1 MLALLADESAAEEN
15 RVVLGGETV
24 NKLKLTG
31 ISMIALGKLTNEEWL
46 LVLSIIITVLGMIQ
60 DYLKNRKTSRDQT
73 MTNPS
78 RVNG

>member
-1 MLALLADESAAEEN
+1 MLVVLADESAAEED

-60 DYLKNRKTSRDQT
+60 EYLKDRKTS
-73 MTNPS
+73 
-78 RVNG
+78 

>member
-1 MLALLADESAAEEN
+1 MLAVLAGEPVAEED
-15 RVVLGGETV
+15 RLVLGGEDM

-60 DYLKNRKTSRDQT
+60 DYLKNRKTS
-73 MTNPS
+73 
-78 RVNG
+78 

>member
-1 MLALLADESAAEEN
+1 VLALLADESAAEEN

>member
-1 MLALLADESAAEEN
+1 VLALLADESAAEED